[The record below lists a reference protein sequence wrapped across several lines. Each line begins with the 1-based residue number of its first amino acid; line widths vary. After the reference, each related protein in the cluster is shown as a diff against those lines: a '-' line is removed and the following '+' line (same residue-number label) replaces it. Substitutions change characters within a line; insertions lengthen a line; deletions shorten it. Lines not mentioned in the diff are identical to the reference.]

1 MLNKFAGVREKLS
14 PGLRKIIR
22 SVGWLYAEK
31 VLRMVLSLSVGI
43 YVIRYLGSEAFGK
56 LSYSASFVGLF
67 GAIAKLGLDAIVVRN
82 VVQDEKA
89 TEEIIG
95 TAFFLKLIGGVIT
108 ISLICTASLI
118 FIDDVQGRWMTLIIA
133 MGLIF
138 QAFDAI
144 DFWFQSKVIS
154 GPMAVVRSCELIFSS
169 VLKIIF
175 IALRLPL
182 IAFIW
187 LLLVEYIFRA
197 GGMYFTYL
205 KHGGSLLAWR
215 FSNSR
220 AKQLLQDS
228 WPLILSAMMIT
239 IYMKIDQVMLGNMVG
254 NEAVGNYAAAVR
266 FSEIWYFVPV
276 AFCASVFPAIIRA
289 KQRSTT
295 DYYQKL
301 QVLYDL
307 MVWMSFSIAIPIT
320 LGGNGLMKI
329 LLGEEYLEAG
339 NILALHI
346 WAGPFV
352 FLGVAQSKWLMAE
365 NLTRFSFATTSLGSV
380 SNVVLNFLLIP
391 TYGGMGAALATV
403 ISYAVSSHFSC
414 LLYRPTFQSG
424 LMLTKALFIP
434 FRGQQ
439 NLIYLGKIRSI
450 ILR

>member
-1 MLNKFAGVREKLS
+1 MLNKIVGVGNKLS

-31 VLRMVLSLSVGI
+31 ILRMFLSISVGI
-43 YVIRYLGSEAFGK
+43 YVIRYLGSQDFGK

-95 TAFFLKLIGGVIT
+95 TAFFLKLIGGIIT
-108 ISLICTASLI
+108 IILIGIASLI
-118 FIDDVQGRWMTLIIA
+118 LINESQVRWMTMIVAI
-133 MGLIF
+133 GLIF

-154 GPMAVVRSCELIFSS
+154 GPMAGVRSVQLIISS
-169 VLKIIF
+169 AVKILFITLK
-175 IALRLPL
+175 LPL
-182 IAFIW
+182 IAFII
-187 LLLVEYIFRA
+187 LLPVEYIFQA
-197 GGMYFTYL
+197 LGMIWAYIKQGGL
-205 KHGGSLLAWR
+205 LLAWR
-215 FSNSR
+215 FNWKI
-220 AKQLLQDS
+220 AKKLLQDS

-254 NEAVGNYAAAVR
+254 DEAVGNYAAAVR

-276 AFCASVFPAIIRA
+276 AICSSVFPAIIRA
-289 KQRSTT
+289 KQKSKK
-295 DYYQKL
+295 DYYYKL
-301 QVLYDL
+301 QLLYDL
-307 MVWMSFSIAIPIT
+307 MAWMSFSIAIPIT
-320 LGGNGLMKI
+320 LGGSTFMKI
-329 LLGEEYLEAG
+329 VLGEEYLEAG

-352 FLGVAQSKWLMAE
+352 FLGVAQSKWLMTE
-365 NLTRFSFATTSLGSV
+365 NLTRFSFLTTSLGSI
-380 SNVVLNFLLIP
+380 SNVILNWFLIP
-391 TYGGMGAALATV
+391 VYGGMGAALATV

-414 LLYRPTFQSG
+414 LLYRPTFKTG

-434 FRGQQ
+434 FRVRQ
-439 NLIYLGKIRSI
+439 NLVYLGKFRNNFFN
-450 ILR
+450 